1 MIKYKKIVVAS
12 NNQGKIK
19 EFESSFASIGVTVVP
34 QKDLGIQE
42 VEEPHMT
49 FVENALVKARY
60 AAAFTEL
67 PVLAD
72 DSGICVDSL
81 SGQPG
86 VRSARYASKSAT
98 DLENNLFLMERLRG
112 RRIRNAA
119 YYCVIVLIVNREDP
133 TPLLATGEW
142 RGKILESPRGS
153 YGFGYDPLFYDPE
166 IGKTAAELSR
176 DQKNKVSHRGIAIR
190 KIIKLITNIAI

>member
-1 MIKYKKIVVAS
+1 
-12 NNQGKIK
+12 
-19 EFESSFASIGVTVVP
+19 
-34 QKDLGIQE
+34 
-42 VEEPHMT
+42 
-49 FVENALVKARY
+49 
-60 AAAFTEL
+60 
-67 PVLAD
+67 
-72 DSGICVDSL
+72 
-81 SGQPG
+81 
-86 VRSARYASKSAT
+86 
-98 DLENNLFLMERLRG
+98 MERLRG